1 MAKKRQE
8 EPAKGAGWMNTFC
21 DLMTLLLCFFV
32 LLFSMSEIDAEKFE
46 QLAKSLASSYSILD
60 GGAEAIGDGKLISN
74 GVSQLNDL
82 AEYYNSMGQLAE
94 EIEDAEEKTL
104 EQKGFEQSE
113 EMSEQIEKML
123 VSADIADEVDM
134 DFTAQY
140 VSLTLSGSLLFDSG
154 SAELKKEVK
163 PMIKKV
169 GVILTRY
176 ENNIIEIE
184 GHTDNVPISNANFGS
199 NDELS
204 SFRALS
210 VFQYLL
216 ETTDLNPAK
225 IKHSGRGEYI
235 PIADNSTAE
244 GRSRNRR
251 VEIKIYNDLS
261 SY

>member
-154 SAELKKEVK
+154 SAELKKEVE

-184 GHTDNVPISNANFGS
+184 GHTDNVPISNAKFGS

>member
-82 AEYYNSMGQLAE
+82 AEYYNTMGQLAE
-94 EIEDAEEKTL
+94 EVEDAEEISL
-104 EQKGFEQSE
+104 QQKGFNESE
-113 EMSEQIEKML
+113 EMSEQIEEML
-123 VSADIADEVDM
+123 KNANIAKEVDM

-140 VSLTLSGSLLFDSG
+140 VSLTLNGSLLFDSG
-154 SAELKKEVK
+154 SAELKNEVK

>member
-1 MAKKRQE
+1 
-8 EPAKGAGWMNTFC
+8 
-21 DLMTLLLCFFV
+21 
-32 LLFSMSEIDAEKFE
+32 
-46 QLAKSLASSYSILD
+46 
-60 GGAEAIGDGKLISN
+60 
-74 GVSQLNDL
+74 
-82 AEYYNSMGQLAE
+82 
-94 EIEDAEEKTL
+94 
-104 EQKGFEQSE
+104 
-113 EMSEQIEKML
+113 MSEQIEKIL

-140 VSLTLSGSLLFDSG
+140 VSLTLWGSLLFDSG